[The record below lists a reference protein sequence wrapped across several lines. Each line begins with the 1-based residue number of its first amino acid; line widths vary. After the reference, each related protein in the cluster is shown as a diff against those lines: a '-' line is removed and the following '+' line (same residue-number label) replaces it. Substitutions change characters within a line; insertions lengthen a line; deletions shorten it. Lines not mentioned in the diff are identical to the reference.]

1 MSNLRSQTTADSWLL
16 SEQQLTCRGSWED
29 PGTETKYLVGVME
42 EAFVPR
48 LTDKVRC
55 FVYED
60 LADQGGGYRI
70 GEGED
75 GDCSKISSVEDG
87 HRIIEMSGMKT
98 Y

>member
-1 MSNLRSQTTADSWLL
+1 MNLKCEIVP
-16 SEQQLTCRGSWED
+16 EQQLTCRGSWED
-29 PGTETKYLVGVME
+29 PGTGTKYLVGVME

-60 LADQGGGYRI
+60 LSAEGAGYRI

-75 GDCSKISSVEDG
+75 GDCSKITQVEDG
-87 HRIIEMSGMKT
+87 QRIIDMLGEQKR
-98 Y
+98 YV